1 MIMII
6 FVNINI
12 KFTRIR
18 EFVLV
23 FYIKKQ
29 QSLLIDNRIKKIYF
43 LNTLKIVYFNLMILE
58 IIEYTSLLIST
69 L

>member
-29 QSLLIDNRIKKIYF
+29 QSLLIDNIIKNVIF
-43 LNTLKIVYFNLMILE
+43 
-58 IIEYTSLLIST
+58 
-69 L
+69 